1 MQLVTQGGKTPVS
14 GKVGQS
20 PYCLLEGLHLI
31 TQVIP
36 GVKPQGPYA
45 QGFTEDDAPSKTIP
59 KASLSCCLSMPFCC
73 VHFGVAITV
82 GGHGVQQ
89 APISSQSKKF

>member
-1 MQLVTQGGKTPVS
+1 MQLVKQGGKTPVS

-36 GVKPQGPYA
+36 GVQPQGPYA

-59 KASLSCCLSMPFCC
+59 TASFFCC
-73 VHFGVAITV
+73 SLLVLCILAFAITL
-82 GGHGVQQ
+82 GGRGVQQ
-89 APISSQSKKF
+89 TPISLQSKHI